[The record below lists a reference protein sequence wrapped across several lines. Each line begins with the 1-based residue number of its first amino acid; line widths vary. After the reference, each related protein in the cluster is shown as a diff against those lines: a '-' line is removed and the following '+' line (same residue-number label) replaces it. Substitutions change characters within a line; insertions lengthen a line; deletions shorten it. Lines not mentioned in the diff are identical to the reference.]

1 MSELRNQS
9 TKVVGV
15 ACFLHDQWQLLLD
28 AAEDVEQLESTWEK
42 WQMSATYFIRE
53 MKNQGYDVKEVL
65 VDVNDL
71 NEYCRVHKLPNNAK
85 TRSRYV
91 AELLSK

>member
-1 MSELRNQS
+1 MPESKDRS
-9 TKVVGV
+9 TKVGV

-28 AAEDVEQLESTWEK
+28 TAEDVKQLEPTWEK
-42 WQMSATYFIRE
+42 WQRSSTHFIRE
-53 MKNQGYDVKEVL
+53 MKDQGYNVKEVL
-65 VDVNDL
+65 IDVNTL
-71 NEYCRVHKLPNNAK
+71 NEYCRIHKLPNNAK